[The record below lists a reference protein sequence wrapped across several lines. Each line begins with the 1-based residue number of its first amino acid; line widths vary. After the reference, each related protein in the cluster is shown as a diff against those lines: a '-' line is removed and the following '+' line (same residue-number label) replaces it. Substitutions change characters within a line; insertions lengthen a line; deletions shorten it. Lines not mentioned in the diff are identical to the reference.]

1 MPPASC
7 ASTKASSTSRSCN
20 SRCRTCSR
28 SSTPP
33 SPRHR
38 ESSNLPRYP
47 GSPQVRLMFFLD
59 STGFFS
65 LVSLLIQC
73 ILAWIVAGFL
83 MLLGRRL
90 QPSAWLRR
98 WSTAFLLLAVGLS
111 AITVRFLGAHH
122 HVLGEPLTENH
133 LLTRAC
139 YAIYFVG
146 KVGFFWYL
154 LGGARA
160 LRGQPWPT
168 TWVRWTGP
176 TVALLAALAAML
188 PSIESTLLVQAPL
201 AITAFVLAARAL
213 RQGPSPEELGCRV
226 AAATMLTWAAIWCA
240 YAVTV
245 IGVDPVHPRVDS
257 SWSFLLRCNSL
268 IDVVMQVTLGA
279 ALIVVVVQDVQRQ
292 ALQAAAERDRL
303 RAQVQR
309 DERLRALSTLVSGV
323 AHEINNPLTAIL
335 GFAADLDAADGPT
348 RREAARIVLEQ
359 ADRCRAIVQR
369 LSVLGRQPVQTRDRI
384 DADALVERVVAG
396 LRPQFAQAGLTLRTT
411 ANAATTTLI
420 GDAAGIEQVLTN
432 LLVNALHAS
441 PRPGTVTVTTRT
453 AADRWI
459 VQIADQGRGVP
470 LADRG
475 RIFEPFFTTKPPGCG
490 SGLGLPVAQAMVT
503 AHGGTIQVGD
513 ADCGGAQF
521 TVELP
526 CAPAA
531 APMPAAP
538 PAPAPPPHAA
548 DGSPLRLLII
558 DDEPQVRSSIE
569 RHARTAGWRTTAT
582 DSAESALPLLQTER
596 FDALLCDLRM
606 PGMAGSG
613 LYDHLSRHAPDLLR
627 RLVFVTGDLTSPDAA
642 AFARRC
648 RAPIVSKPFAFAD
661 LLRRL
666 REVAVGA

>member
-1 MPPASC
+1 
-7 ASTKASSTSRSCN
+7 
-20 SRCRTCSR
+20 
-28 SSTPP
+28 
-33 SPRHR
+33 
-38 ESSNLPRYP
+38 
-47 GSPQVRLMFFLD
+47 MFFQD

-73 ILAWIVAGFL
+73 VLAWIVAGFL

-90 QPSAWLRR
+90 QPSVWLRR
-98 WSTAFLLLAVGLS
+98 WSTAFLLLALALS
-111 AITVRFLGAHH
+111 AITVRFLCAYH
-122 HVLGEPLTENH
+122 HVLQAPLGEDHPI
-133 LLTRAC
+133 TRIS
-139 YAIYFVG
+139 YVVYLVG
-146 KVGFFWYL
+146 KVGFYWHL

-160 LRGQPWPT
+160 LRGLAWPT
-168 TWVRWTGP
+168 TRARWTGP
-176 TVALLAALAAML
+176 AVALLAGGAAFL

-201 AITAFVLAARAL
+201 AVVAFALAAHAL
-213 RQGPSPEELGCRV
+213 RRGTAPDELGCRV
-226 AAATMLTWAAIWCA
+226 AAATLLVWAAIWCA
-240 YAVTV
+240 YAVSV
-245 IGVDPVHPRVDS
+245 IGVDPLQPRLDS
-257 SWSFLLRCNSL
+257 AWSLLLRGNSL
-268 IDVVMQVTLGA
+268 IDVILQVTLGA
-279 ALIVVVVQDVQRQ
+279 ALILVVVQDVQRQ
-292 ALQAAAERDRL
+292 ALQGAAERDRL

-335 GFAADLDAADGPT
+335 GFAADLDDADATT
-348 RREAARIVLEQ
+348 RRDAARIVLEQ

-369 LSVLGRQPVQTRDRI
+369 LSVLGRQPVQTRDRAV
-384 DADALVERVVAG
+384 ADALVERVVAG
-396 LRPQFAQAGLTLRTT
+396 LRPQFTQVEVAIRTAINAAGTTVIGDPAGL
-411 ANAATTTLI
+411 
-420 GDAAGIEQVLTN
+420 EQVLTN

-441 PRPGTVTVTTRT
+441 PRRGTVTVTTRT
-453 AADRWI
+453 EGDRWI
-459 VQIADQGRGVP
+459 VQVADQGSGVP
-470 LADRG
+470 LADRA

-490 SGLGLPVAQAMVT
+490 SGLGLPVALAMVT
-503 AHGGTIQVGD
+503 AHGGAIRVGD
-513 ADCGGAQF
+513 AESGGALF

-526 CAPAA
+526 CAAPAA
-531 APMPAAP
+531 PTTVAP
-538 PAPAPPPHAA
+538 PAPAPPPRAA
-548 DGSPLRLLII
+548 DGTPLRLLII

-569 RHARTAGWRTTAT
+569 RHARTAGWRTTTT

-627 RLVFVTGDLTSPDAA
+627 RMVFVTGDLTSPDAA